1 MVLNLQ
7 EYVKLMVTS
16 TISKH
21 VKLPLLLIPASYKR
35 ESVFLLEEGQNSPR
49 SYGYGTPINITRR
62 YYFDSV
68 TGQAV
73 KNRYVQE
80 NDGWY
85 YYGEDGNAI
94 RPQNGEA
101 NIDGQI
107 VLPLCQWSSG

>member
-7 EYVKLMVTS
+7 EYVKLMVIS

-35 ESVFLLEEGQNSPR
+35 NQHFTRRRAKFTTYLWFWYP
-49 SYGYGTPINITRR
+49 TNITRR

-85 YYGEDGNAI
+85 YYGADGNAI
-94 RPQNGEA
+94 RPSR
-101 NIDGQI
+101 
-107 VLPLCQWSSG
+107 W